1 MASAPPAPLPPSG
14 YVRLTSADG
23 RDFLV
28 TARHASVSPVLAAM
42 LGSGFLEHHTRTI
55 HLPTIRGETLEKVCH
70 YLHHAVR
77 QQDWRHDGA
86 PLPPFA
92 LGTDENADVFAA
104 ALYLDL

>member
-1 MASAPPAPLPPSG
+1 MTSAPPAALPPSG

-28 TARHASVSPVLAAM
+28 TPRHACISPVLAAM
-42 LGSGFLEHHTRTI
+42 LGGGFLEHHTRTI
-55 HLPTIRGETLEKVCH
+55 NLPTIRGETLDKVCQ

-77 QQDWRHDGA
+77 QQHWRQDAA
-86 PLPPFA
+86 PIPSFA
-92 LGTDENADVFAA
+92 ISTEENAEVFAA